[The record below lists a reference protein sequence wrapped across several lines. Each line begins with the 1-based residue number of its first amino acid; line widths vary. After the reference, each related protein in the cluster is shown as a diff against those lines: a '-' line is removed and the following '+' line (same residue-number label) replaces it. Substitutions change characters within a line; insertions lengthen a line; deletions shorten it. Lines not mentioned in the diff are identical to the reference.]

1 MILSDCIY
9 IALSFDCR
17 VVESIL
23 VDDILDVVAD
33 ARAKKFD
40 SGLLHGPKADEGSGG
55 ISSIL
60 YAAEFVF
67 IHGIARQS

>member
-40 SGLLHGPKADEGSGG
+40 GGLFHGPKADEGSGW
-55 ISSIL
+55 ISSFL
-60 YAAEFVF
+60 YAAEFV
-67 IHGIARQS
+67 IVHGISSQS